1 MQDRLCAPSVREK
14 WADPSR
20 YSDMVLRIFAVSL
33 AVAVVGLVGGFLYG
47 GATALALTAVLV
59 VLEVSISFDNAV
71 VNATILGRMSRFWQQ
86 MFLTVGVLIAV
97 FGMRLVFPLLIV
109 GLTASLGP
117 IEAVRLALEK
127 GDPDTPGT
135 YGYLLHEAHPAIAAF
150 GGIFLLMLFLD
161 FVFAEREVHW
171 LGPIERALGR
181 IGRMGNL
188 SVLTAIVVLA
198 AGGFALAP
206 ENKLGTV
213 LFSGLLGLGVYLA
226 VKGLGDHFESRM
238 DEPAASGPSRV
249 MKATGKAAFFL
260 FLYLEVI
267 DASFSF
273 DGVVGAFAITSDPI
287 VIAIG
292 LGVGAFF
299 IRSITIYLVRAGS
312 LAKYVYLEHGA
323 MWAIGS
329 LAAVLIVS
337 IATPVPEWIT
347 GALGVGFILAAMLT
361 SARRNRRTGGGPVG
375 DRVPAHAVP

>member
-1 MQDRLCAPSVREK
+1 
-14 WADPSR
+14 
-20 YSDMVLRIFAVSL
+20 MVLRIFAVSL
-33 AVAVVGLVGGFLYG
+33 AVAVVGLVAGLLYG
-47 GATALALTAVLV
+47 GPTALALTAVLV

-71 VNATILGRMSRFWQQ
+71 VNATILSRMSRFWQQ

-117 IEAVRLALEK
+117 VEAVRLALEK

-161 FVFAEREVHW
+161 FVFAERDVHW
-171 LGPIERALGR
+171 LAPIERALGR
-181 IGRMGNL
+181 VGRMGNL

-198 AGGFALAP
+198 VSGYTLAP
-206 ENKLGTV
+206 DGKVATV

-226 VKGLGDHFESRM
+226 VKGLGDYFESRM
-238 DEPAASGPSRV
+238 DEPVTSGPSRV

-273 DGVVGAFAITSDPI
+273 DGVVGAFAITSDPV

-337 IATPVPEWIT
+337 IATPVPEWMT
-347 GALGVGFILAAMLT
+347 GALGVGFILAAVL
-361 SARRNRRTGGGPVG
+361 SSVRRNRRTDSAPAE
-375 DRVPAHAVP
+375 DLAPAHATVS

>member
-1 MQDRLCAPSVREK
+1 
-14 WADPSR
+14 
-20 YSDMVLRIFAVSL
+20 MVLRIFAVSL
-33 AVAVVGLVGGFLYG
+33 AVAVVGLVAGLLYG
-47 GATALALTAVLV
+47 GPTALALTAVLV

-71 VNATILGRMSRFWQQ
+71 VNATILSRMSRFWQQ

-117 IEAVRLALEK
+117 VEAVRLALEK

-161 FVFAEREVHW
+161 FVFAERDVHW
-171 LGPIERALGR
+171 LAPIERALGKA
-181 IGRMGNL
+181 GRMGNL

-198 AGGFALAP
+198 VGGYSLAP
-206 ENKLGTV
+206 EDKVATV

-226 VKGLGDHFESRM
+226 VKGLGDYFESRT
-238 DEPAASGPSRV
+238 DEPVTAGPSRV

-273 DGVVGAFAITSDPI
+273 DGVVGAFAITSDPV

-337 IATPVPEWIT
+337 IATPVPEWMT
-347 GALGVGFILAAMLT
+347 GALGVGFILAAVL
-361 SARRNRRTGGGPVG
+361 SSVRRNRRTDSAPAE
-375 DRVPAHAVP
+375 DLAPAHATVS

>member
-1 MQDRLCAPSVREK
+1 
-14 WADPSR
+14 
-20 YSDMVLRIFAVSL
+20 MVLRIFAVSF
-33 AVAVVGLVGGFLYG
+33 AVAVVGLLAGLLYG
-47 GATALALTAVLV
+47 GLTALALTAVLV

-71 VNATILGRMSRFWQQ
+71 VNATILTRMNRFWQQ

-150 GGIFLLMLFLD
+150 GGMFLLMLFLD

-171 LGPIERALGR
+171 LAPVERVLNRVGR
-181 IGRMGNL
+181 LANV
-188 SVLTAIVVLA
+188 SVLAGIVILA
-198 AGGFALAP
+198 VAGYALAP
-206 ENKLGTV
+206 EDKVATV
-213 LFSGLLGLGVYLA
+213 LFSGLLGLGVYLG
-226 VKGLGDHFESRM
+226 VKGLGDYFEGRM
-238 DEPAASGPSRV
+238 EQPTSGPSGLV
-249 MKATGKAAFFL
+249 KATGKAAFFL

-273 DGVVGAFAITSDPI
+273 DGVVGAFAITSDPV
-287 VIAIG
+287 VIALG

-329 LAAVLIVS
+329 LAGVLIVS
-337 IATPVPEWIT
+337 IATPVPEWVT
-347 GALGVGFILAAMLT
+347 GALGVGFILAAML
-361 SARRNRRTGGGPVG
+361 SSVRRNRRAGHAPAKELVG
-375 DRVPAHAVP
+375 ASAG

>member
-1 MQDRLCAPSVREK
+1 M
-14 WADPSR
+14 
-20 YSDMVLRIFAVSL
+20 LRIFAVSL
-33 AVAVVGLVGGFLYG
+33 AVAVVGLVAGFLYG

-150 GGIFLLMLFLD
+150 GGIFLLILFLD
-161 FVFAEREVHW
+161 FVFAERDVHW
-171 LGPIERALGR
+171 LAPVERALGR
-181 IGRMGNL
+181 VGRMGNL

-198 AGGFALAP
+198 VGGYALAP
-206 ENKLGTV
+206 EDKLATV

-226 VKGLGDHFESRM
+226 VKGLGDYFESRM
-238 DEPAASGPSRV
+238 DEPAAPGRSRLV
-249 MKATGKAAFFL
+249 KATGKAAFFL

-273 DGVVGAFAITSDPI
+273 DGVVGAFAITSDPV

-347 GALGVGFILAAMLT
+347 GALGVGFIVAAMLT
-361 SARRNRRTGGGPVG
+361 SVRRNRRADCAATE
-375 DRVPAHAVP
+375 DRVPAPAAVS